1 MIGAS
6 PQQQPQPT
14 TKCHSNMARPV
25 HSSVGKSVILDG
37 LRGSLRFLNGQVGT
51 VSRFDPDMADKKEHD
66 YLIVG
71 TNGKVL
77 GWFSRREFNYIEYP
91 GM

>member
-1 MIGAS
+1 
-6 PQQQPQPT
+6 
-14 TKCHSNMARPV
+14 
-25 HSSVGKSVILDG
+25 
-37 LRGSLRFLNGQVGT
+37 
-51 VSRFDPDMADKKEHD
+51 MADKKEHD

-71 TNGKVL
+71 TNGKIL

>member
-1 MIGAS
+1 
-6 PQQQPQPT
+6 
-14 TKCHSNMARPV
+14 MARPV